1 MGTRPTRMPR
11 FAWSASAGLVE
22 PISSV
27 ADDGFSAGYRPPAQ
41 WFNYLFHHA
50 LAWSDYLRGPGWG
63 AWTRAAHGGSAA
75 TFTGITGLAVDTD
88 DTRARDQRYRYA
100 ITGAASG
107 PVAKIAVSRNGL
119 TWQDRAVPTSADSLA
134 GIAQVGVYWVTW
146 GLVGATDT
154 AWSTP
159 VHDGSSSSGIGTSD
173 ATYWTS
179 VAALGGLPIRGIVD
193 GGGDIYALLRGGA
206 GQYNVV
212 GSANDGTTWPY
223 AGATSWG
230 SGGGRATSI
239 AYDDSRSR
247 HIVASS
253 IGQVAALPPLSTFPT
268 GGGALGTMAGIPTDA
283 RVQLVVGGPADART
297 LLAWASY
304 REDGTTALSA
314 TLLWRSTDGGTTWS
328 AITAGSPGAPAEMT
342 ASGGAAVITDV
353 KHVDGTW
360 IAASSAAP
368 YLWRSDDDGQNWER
382 LPLPVTD
389 TLADWPLQR
398 AVYADGQVLAT
409 GLTWTVYSTRA
420 SATSP
425 GTWTSR
431 EPTYLADAG
440 SLRGRTIATTAPT
453 SGQVYTWNSGT
464 SQWEPTSA
472 SALTVTTTRGDLIV
486 RGASA
491 DQRLAVGASG
501 RVLRS
506 DGTDP
511 AWAQLASTDVTGLPW
526 STAVAPDD
534 GQSTDATTTTIATI
548 ATTTDKG
555 HALDLLV
562 SATQSDRSAQVTF
575 KILASVTNVA
585 GTCTVRNQLIT
596 ADDDGASGWAAV
608 LDVSGT
614 NIRVRVTGALATT
627 IDWLV
632 AGTML
637 VHGS

>member
-11 FAWSASAGLVE
+11 FAWSASADLVE
-22 PISSV
+22 PTSSV

-41 WFNYLFHHA
+41 WFNYLLHFS
-50 LAWSDYLRGPGWG
+50 LGWSDYLRGPGWG
-63 AWTRAAHGGSAA
+63 AWTRAAHGGTAA
-75 TFTGITGLAVDTD
+75 TFTAVTGLAVDTD
-88 DTRARDQRYRYA
+88 DTRAQAQRYRYA

-107 PVAKIAVSRNGL
+107 PTAKIAVSRNGL
-119 TWQDRAVPTSADSLA
+119 TWADRAVPTSADSLA

-146 GLVGATDT
+146 GLVASADT
-154 AWSTP
+154 AWTTP

-179 VAALGGLPIRGIVD
+179 VAALGGHPLRGVVD
-193 GGGDIYALLRGGA
+193 GGGDIYALQRSGS
-206 GQYNVV
+206 GQYVLV
-212 GSANDGTTWPY
+212 GSNDDGTTWPFN
-223 AGATSWG
+223 AGFSW
-230 SGGGRATSI
+230 STAARATSI

-247 HIVASS
+247 HLVASS
-253 IGQVAALPPLSTFPT
+253 LGEVRWIPPLSTFPT
-268 GGGALGTMAGIPTDA
+268 GGGGLGTVSGIPTDA

-297 LLAWASY
+297 LLAWASF
-304 REDGTTALSA
+304 REDGITPLSA

-328 AITAGSPGAPAEMT
+328 AITVPTGWGVT
-342 ASGGAAVITDV
+342 ITDV
-353 KHVDGTW
+353 AHVDGTW
-360 IAASSAAP
+360 IATQSAAP
-368 YLWRSDDDGQNWER
+368 YLWRSDDDGQSWER
-382 LPLPVTD
+382 LPLPVAEESSWA
-389 TLADWPLQR
+389 LYR
-398 AVYADGQVLAT
+398 AVYADGQIVAT
-409 GLTWTVYSTRA
+409 GLTWTVYSSRA

-431 EPTYLADAG
+431 EPVYLADAG
-440 SLRGRTIATTAPT
+440 SLRGRTISTTAPT
-453 SGQVYTWNSGT
+453 SGQALAWNAGT
-464 SQWEPTSA
+464 SQWEPTSV
-472 SALTVTTTRGDLIV
+472 SSSPTTTRGDLIV

-511 AWAQLASTDVTGLPW
+511 AWTQLASTDVTGLPW
-526 STAVAPDD
+526 TTAIAPDD
-534 GQSTDATTTTIATI
+534 GQTTDATQTTIATI
-548 ATTTDKG
+548 ATTTNKG

-575 KILASVTNVA
+575 KVLASVTNVA
-585 GTCTVRNQLIT
+585 GTLAVRNQLIA
-596 ADDDGASGWAAV
+596 ADDGGASGWAAE

-614 NIRVRVTGALATT
+614 NIRVRVTGAGATT

>member
-1 MGTRPTRMPR
+1 MGQRPTRMPR
-11 FAWSASAGLVE
+11 FAYSASADLVE

-27 ADDGFSAGYRPPAQ
+27 ADDGFPAAYRPPAQ
-41 WFNYLFHHA
+41 WFNYLFHYA

-75 TFTGITGLAVDTD
+75 TFTSITGLAVDTD
-88 DTRARDQRYRYA
+88 DTRARAQRYRYA

-119 TWQDRAVPTSADSLA
+119 TWQDRATHADMASLA
-134 GIAQVGVYWVTW
+134 GIAQVGAYWVAW
-146 GLVGATDT
+146 GRDGGTDA

-159 VHDGSSSSGIGTSD
+159 VHDGSSSSAIGTSD
-173 ATYWTS
+173 ATYWTTI
-179 VAALGGLPIRGIVD
+179 AAFAGKAARGIVG
-193 GGGDIYALLRGGA
+193 GGGDIYAVIRSSAGNFSLL
-206 GQYNVV
+206 
-212 GSANDGTTWPY
+212 GSDDDGTTWPY
-223 AGATSWG
+223 
-230 SGGGRATSI
+230 SGGFAWTGAAQATSI

-247 HIVASS
+247 HLVASS
-253 IGQVAALPPLSTFPT
+253 LGEVRYLPSLSTFPT
-268 GGGALGTMAGIPTDA
+268 GGGSLGTVSGIPTDA
-283 RVQLVVGGPADART
+283 RVNLVVGGPEDART
-297 LLAWASY
+297 LLAWASF
-304 REDGTTALSA
+304 REDGTTALAS

-328 AITAGSPGAPAEMT
+328 AIAAGSPGAPAEMT

-360 IAASSAAP
+360 IATSSAAP

-398 AVYADGQVLAT
+398 AVYADGQIVAT

-440 SLRGRTIATTAPT
+440 YLRGRTIATTAPT
-453 SGQVYTWNSGT
+453 SGQALVWNSGT

-472 SALTVTTTRGDLIV
+472 SAITVTTTRGDLIV

-491 DQRLAVGASG
+491 DQRLAVGTSG
-501 RVLRS
+501 QYLRS
-506 DGTDP
+506 NGTDP
-511 AWAQLASTDVTGLPW
+511 GWSSIPSTDVSGLPW
-526 STAVAPDD
+526 SDRIAPTSV
-534 GQSTDATTTTIATI
+534 QTTDATTTTVKSY
-548 ATTTDKG
+548 TTTTNKG
-555 HALDLLV
+555 HALELLV
-562 SATQSDRSAQVTF
+562 SATQSDRSAQVVF
-575 KILASVTNVA
+575 KIFASVTNAA
-585 GTCTVRNQLIT
+585 GVCTVRDVLVTPTDPGSTWT
-596 ADDDGASGWAAV
+596 ATV
-608 LDVSGT
+608 DVSGT
-614 NIRVRVTGALATT
+614 DIRVRVTGALATT
-627 IDWLV
+627 IDWCV
-632 AGTML
+632 AGTLL

>member
-11 FAWSASAGLVE
+11 FAWSASAVLVE
-22 PISSV
+22 PISSI
-27 ADDGFSAGYRPPAQ
+27 ADDGLPAGYKVPAQ
-41 WFNYLFHHA
+41 WLNYLFHHS

-63 AWTRAAHGGSAA
+63 AWTRAAHGGNAA
-75 TFTGITGLAVDTD
+75 TFTSITGLAVDAD
-88 DTRARDQRYRYA
+88 DTRAQQQRYRYA

-107 PVAKIAVSRNGL
+107 PVAKIAVSKNGL
-119 TWQDRAVPTSADSLA
+119 TWQDRAVPTGADSLA

-159 VHDGSSSSGIGTSD
+159 VHDGSSASAIGASSASD
-173 ATYWTS
+173 WTA
-179 VAALGGLPIRGIVD
+179 VAALGGLPLRGVVK
-193 GGGDIYALLRGGA
+193 GGSDIYALQRGSA

-212 GSANDGTTWPY
+212 GSADDGTTWPY
-223 AGATSWG
+223 SAGTSWG
-230 SGGGRATSI
+230 SGSGRATSI

-253 IGQVAALPPLSTFPT
+253 IGQVASLPPLSTFPT

-283 RVQLVVGGPADART
+283 RVQLVVGGPSDART

-328 AITAGSPGAPAEMT
+328 AITVPTAWGAT
-342 ASGGAAVITDV
+342 ITDIA
-353 KHVDGTW
+353 HVDGSW
-360 IAASSAAP
+360 IATQSAAP

-382 LPLPVTD
+382 LPLPVAEESSWA
-389 TLADWPLQR
+389 LYR
-398 AVYADGQVLAT
+398 AVYADGQIVAT
-409 GLTWTVYSTRA
+409 GLTWTVYSSRA

-431 EPTYLADAG
+431 EPSYLADAG
-440 SLRGRTIATTAPT
+440 YLRGRTIATTAPT
-453 SGQVYTWNSGT
+453 NGQTLAWNNST
-464 SQWEPTSA
+464 SQWEPATAA
-472 SALTVTTTRGDLIV
+472 SSPTTTRGDLIV

-511 AWAQLASTDVTGLPW
+511 AWAQLAATDVTGLPW
-526 STAVAPDD
+526 TAPLAPDD
-534 GQSTDATTTTIATI
+534 GQTTDATTTTIATI

-555 HALDLLV
+555 HALDLVV
-562 SATQSDRSAQVTF
+562 SATQSDRSAQVAF

-596 ADDDGASGWAAV
+596 ADDGGASGWAAV

>member
-11 FAWSASAGLVE
+11 FAWSASADLVE

-27 ADDGFSAGYRPPAQ
+27 ADDGFSASYRPPAQ

-75 TFTGITGLAVDTD
+75 TFTSITGLAVDTD

-107 PVAKIAVSRNGL
+107 PVAKIAVSKNGL

-134 GIAQVGVYWVTW
+134 GIAQVGVYWLTW

-159 VHDGSSSSGIGTSD
+159 VHDGSSSSGVGTSD

-193 GGGDIYALLRGGA
+193 GGGDIYALQRGSA

-223 AGATSWG
+223 SAGTSWG
-230 SGGGRATSI
+230 SGSGRATSI

-253 IGQVAALPPLSTFPT
+253 IGQVASLPPLSTFPT
-268 GGGALGTMAGIPTDA
+268 GGGALGTMSGIPTDA
-283 RVQLVVGGPADART
+283 RVHLVVGGPADART

-328 AITAGSPGAPAEMT
+328 AITPPTGWGVT
-342 ASGGAAVITDV
+342 ITDIA
-353 KHVDGTW
+353 HVDGTW
-360 IAASSAAP
+360 IATQSAAP

-382 LPLPVTD
+382 LPLPVAEESSWA
-389 TLADWPLQR
+389 LYR
-398 AVYADGQVLAT
+398 AVYADGQIVAT

-431 EPTYLADAG
+431 EPVYLADAG
-440 SLRGRTIATTAPT
+440 SLRGRTISTTAPT
-453 SGQVYTWNSGT
+453 SGQVLGWNATTSKWEGT
-464 SQWEPTSA
+464 TMPW
-472 SALTVTTTRGDLIV
+472 TTPI
-486 RGASA
+486 
-491 DQRLAVGASG
+491 
-501 RVLRS
+501 
-506 DGTDP
+506 
-511 AWAQLASTDVTGLPW
+511 
-526 STAVAPDD
+526 APDD
-534 GQSTDATTTTIATI
+534 GQTTDATTTTIATI
-548 ATTTDKG
+548 ATTTNKG
-555 HALDLLV
+555 HALDLVV
-562 SATQSDRSAQVTF
+562 SAAQSDRSASVAF
-575 KILASVTNVA
+575 KVLASVTNVA
-585 GTCTVRNQLIT
+585 GVCTVRSQVTT
-596 ADDDGASGWAAV
+596 ASDGGASTWTV
-608 LDVSGT
+608 VVDVSGT

-627 IDWLV
+627 IDWVV